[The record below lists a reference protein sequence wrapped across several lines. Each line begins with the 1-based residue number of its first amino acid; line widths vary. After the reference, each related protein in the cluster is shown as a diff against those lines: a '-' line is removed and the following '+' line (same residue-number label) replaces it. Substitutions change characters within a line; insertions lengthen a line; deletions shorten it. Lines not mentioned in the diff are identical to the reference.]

1 MRLLVS
7 AILATAL
14 FTSNALAGSTTAPL
28 SPGKPAGVKA
38 AQMAL
43 DNTMLIAIGV
53 GVVAAGIAIAATSGG
68 HKAAVAAGGTTTTTT
83 TTTTA
88 P

>member
-1 MRLLVS
+1 MRLFVS
-7 AILATAL
+7 VVLATAL
-14 FTSNALAGSTTAPL
+14 FASNALAGSSTAPL

-43 DNTMLIAIGV
+43 DNTVWIAIGV
-53 GVVAAGIAIAATSGG
+53 GVVAAGIAIAATSGSS
-68 HKAAVAAGGTTTTTT
+68 HKTPVAGGTTTTTT

>member
-1 MRLLVS
+1 MRLFVS
-7 AILATAL
+7 TVLATAL
-14 FTSNALAGSTTAPL
+14 FASNALAGSTSVPL

-43 DNTMLIAIGV
+43 DNTVLIAVGV
-53 GVVAAGIAIAATSGG
+53 GVVAAGIAIAATSGSS
-68 HKAAVAAGGTTTTTT
+68 HKAAATTTTTT
-83 TTTTA
+83 TTITTTS

>member
-1 MRLLVS
+1 MRLFLS
-7 AILATAL
+7 ATLATAL

-43 DNTMLIAIGV
+43 DNTVLIAIGV
-53 GVVAAGIAIAATSGG
+53 GVVAAGIAIAATSGSS
-68 HKAAVAAGGTTTTTT
+68 HKAATITTTTT

>member
-1 MRLLVS
+1 MRLFVS
-7 AILATAL
+7 TVLATAL
-14 FTSNALAGSTTAPL
+14 FASNALAGSTTGPL

-43 DNTMLIAIGV
+43 DNTVLIAVGV
-53 GVVAAGIAIAATSGG
+53 GVVAAGIAIAATSGSS
-68 HKAAVAAGGTTTTTT
+68 HKAAATTTTTT
-83 TTTTA
+83 TTTTTS

>member
-1 MRLLVS
+1 MRLFVS
-7 AILATAL
+7 AVLITAL
-14 FTSNALAGSTTAPL
+14 FASNALAGSDSAAL

-43 DNTMLIAIGV
+43 SNTAMIAIGV
-53 GVVAAGIAIAATSGG
+53 GVVAAGIAIAATSGSS
-68 HKAAVAAGGTTTTTT
+68 KAPATTTTT

>member
-7 AILATAL
+7 AVLATAL
-14 FTSNALAGSTTAPL
+14 LASNALAESTAAPL

-43 DNTMLIAIGV
+43 DNTVWIALGV
-53 GVVAAGIAIAATSGG
+53 GVVAAGIAIAATSGSSK
-68 HKAAVAAGGTTTTTT
+68 KAAATTTTT